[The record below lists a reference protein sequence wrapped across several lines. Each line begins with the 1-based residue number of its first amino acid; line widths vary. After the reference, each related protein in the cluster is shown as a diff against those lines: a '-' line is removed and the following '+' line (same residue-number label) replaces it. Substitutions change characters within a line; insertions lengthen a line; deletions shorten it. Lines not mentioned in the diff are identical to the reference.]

1 MKITRMKGRIAVLA
15 GVAALALAAP
25 LAATASAPEPVR
37 IETHEV
43 FTGPDSTAGTFTI
56 SGAVSD
62 SGISV
67 VSFRLVGETIH
78 VVKTLS
84 GSGGTITLTGQ
95 AVVRWTSPTTA
106 TFFAGHWQVVSGTGA
121 YADLKGG
128 GHPGASGSA
137 NFATGTVSV
146 VHEGQVQTG

>member
-1 MKITRMKGRIAVLA
+1 MRITRVRARVAVLG
-15 GVAALALAAP
+15 GVAALALATP
-25 LAATASAPEPVR
+25 LAAAASAPEPVR

-56 SGAVSD
+56 SGAVTD

-67 VSFRLVGETIH
+67 VSFRLAGETIH
-78 VVKTLS
+78 VIKTLS
-84 GSGGTITLTGQ
+84 GSDGTITLVGQ

-106 TFFAGHWQVVSGTGA
+106 TFFAGHWRVAFATGA
-121 YADLKGG
+121 YADLRGG

-137 NFATGTVSV
+137 NFATGTVHV
-146 VHEGQVQTG
+146 VHEGRVQTD